1 MFKRLVIVLVILAAL
16 VTPAAFVFAH
26 SQVVAGTTYSACEDD
41 NGKVD
46 AGTITQAD
54 GLNCNDGTHDT
65 FINTVSWNVDGPQ
78 GIQGVQGDTGPKGDQ
93 GVQGTPGLQGDPGLK
108 GDKGDTG
115 PTGQN
120 GTNGTNGAPGL
131 IGPTGPDGSQGI
143 QGIPGMSAWH
153 IVVNDYPNAGPGG
166 LFFARCPAGQ
176 NVLGGGVALGARNN
190 GSYVSLSRPSA
201 LNGWAGSYGGNKTS
215 LSVYAICSVVQQ

>member
-1 MFKRLVIVLVILAAL
+1 MFKRLIVVLVVLAAL

-26 SQVVAGTTYSACEDD
+26 SQEVSNTLFYACQDD
-41 NGKVD
+41 SGNVN
-46 AGTITQAD
+46 ANTITRESALD
-54 GLNCNDGTHDT
+54 CNDGTHGD
-65 FINTVSWNVDGPQ
+65 FKNTVTWNEQ
-78 GIQGVQGDTGPKGDQ
+78 GIQGVPGTIGLTGTQGPKGDV
-93 GVQGTPGLQGDPGLK
+93 GPQGTPGLTGDPG
-108 GDKGDTG
+108 
-115 PTGQN
+115 
-120 GTNGTNGAPGL
+120 AP
-131 IGPTGPDGSQGI
+131 GI

-153 IVVNDYPNAGPGG
+153 IVTADYPNASPGG

-215 LSVYAICSVVQQ
+215 FSVYAICSVVQQ